1 MIRLDHNRAL
11 TQLARKVGCGVGD
24 IDKLVIWGNHSPTM
38 FADWT
43 YATAA
48 GRPLPDTIGDD
59 HWYKEVLIPEVAR
72 RGTTIIE
79 ARGASSAASAANA
92 AIDQMR
98 DWMRGTDGRWTSMA
112 VISQG
117 QYGIPEGLV
126 CGVPVMCKDGDYS
139 VVEGL
144 DLDGFQ
150 KSMLDKTI
158 EELVGERD
166 ALS

>member
-1 MIRLDHNRAL
+1 
-11 TQLARKVGCGVGD
+11 
-24 IDKLVIWGNHSPTM
+24 M

-43 YATAA
+43 CATIA
-48 GRPLPDTIGDD
+48 GKPLSEIIADD
-59 HWYKEVLIPEVAR
+59 RWYNEVLIPDVAR
-72 RGTTIIE
+72 RGTAIIE

-98 DWMRGTDGRWTSMA
+98 DWLHDTDGRWTSMA
-112 VISQG
+112 VASEG
-117 QYGIPEGLV
+117 QYGIPKGLV
-126 CGVPVMCKDGDYS
+126 CGMPVICMDKDYS
-139 VVEGL
+139 VIEGL

-150 KSMLDKTI
+150 KSMLEKTI

>member
-1 MIRLDHNRAL
+1 
-11 TQLARKVGCGVGD
+11 
-24 IDKLVIWGNHSPTM
+24 TM

-48 GRPLPDTIGDD
+48 GRPLSETIADD
-59 HWYKEVLIPEVAR
+59 HWYKEVLIPDVAR
-72 RGTTIIE
+72 CGTAIIE

-92 AIDQMR
+92 AIDQMH
-98 DWMRGTDGRWTSMA
+98 GTDGRWTSMA
-112 VISQG
+112 VIWQG

-126 CGVPVMCKDGDYS
+126 CGVPVMCEDGDYS
-139 VVEGL
+139 AVEGL

-150 KSMLDKTI
+150 KSMLEKTI

-166 ALS
+166 GLS